1 MTMPRSRQVTAI
13 ASAILVCSMACAA
26 FLLRRVDQS
35 TSAPALQQMLYIS
48 SPKLLKRLCLGY
60 EGLLADIYW
69 TRTVQYFGGTHS
81 RGGGTYKLLWPLL
94 NITTQLDPHLIPAYE
109 FGETFL
115 LAKPPQGAGDPDKA
129 IELVQYG
136 TQNNPDDWHLYYDL
150 AFIYYDQSDF
160 LHASEAFLRASQL
173 PNTHPFLK
181 IMAARMAQHGGDL
194 QTARMMWSATY
205 ETTHDKLIQ
214 ANAAAHLRAIQVNE
228 DITALEHLVQVYRD
242 RTGHFP
248 QTFSEMLSS
257 GLMRGIPLDP
267 LRHPYRLES
276 GGRVV
281 VSNPDD
287 LPFLD
292 NGLPRGY
299 VPSAIPKLYPAN

>member
-1 MTMPRSRQVTAI
+1 MTRSRQVTAV
-13 ASAILVCSMACAA
+13 ASMILVCSMATAA
-26 FLLRRVDQS
+26 FLLRSVDQ
-35 TSAPALQQMLYIS
+35 APPAATLQQMLYIS

-60 EGLLADIYW
+60 DGLLADIYW

-94 NITTQLDPHLIPAYE
+94 DITTQLDPHLIPAYE
-109 FGETFL
+109 FGGTFL
-115 LAKPPQGAGDPDKA
+115 SAKPPEGAGDPGKA

-150 AFIYYDQSDF
+150 AFIYYDQKDY
-160 LHASEAFLRASQL
+160 LHAAGAFLRGSQL
-173 PNTHPFLK
+173 PDAHPFLK
-181 IMAARMAQHGGDL
+181 IMAAQMAQHGGDL
-194 QTARMMWSATY
+194 KTARMMWTATY
-205 ETTHDKLIQ
+205 QTTHDKMIQ
-214 ANAAAHLRAIQVNE
+214 ANAAAHLRAIQVS
-228 DITALEHLVQVYRD
+228 DDVTALEHLVQAYQV

-248 QTFSEMLSS
+248 QTFSEMVSS
-257 GLMRGIPLDP
+257 GLMNGIPLDP
-267 LRHPYRLES
+267 LRHPYRLEY

-292 NGLPRGY
+292 KGLPRGY
-299 VPSAIPKLYPAN
+299 VPSASPKLFPAN

>member
-1 MTMPRSRQVTAI
+1 MIRSRQVTAI
-13 ASAILVCSMACAA
+13 ASTILVCSMASAA
-26 FLLRRVDQS
+26 LLLHKVDQVP
-35 TSAPALQQMLYIS
+35 PAATLQQMLYIS

-69 TRTVQYFGGTHS
+69 TRTVQYFGGKHS
-81 RGGGTYKLLWPLL
+81 QGGGTYKLLWPLL

-109 FGETFL
+109 FGGTFL
-115 LAKPPQGAGDPDKA
+115 TAKQPEGAGDPGKA

-136 TQNNPDDWHLYYDL
+136 TQNNPDNWRLYYDL
-150 AFIYYDQSDF
+150 AFIYYDQKDYR
-160 LHASEAFLRASQL
+160 HAAEAFLRGSQL

-181 IMAARMAQHGGDL
+181 IMAAQMAQHGGDL
-194 QTARMMWSATY
+194 ETARMMWSATY
-205 ETTHDKLIQ
+205 RTTHDKMIQ
-214 ANAAAHLRAIQVNE
+214 ANATAHLRAIQVNE
-228 DITALEHLVQVYRD
+228 DVTALERLVQAWRD

-248 QTFSEMLSS
+248 GTFTEMVSS
-257 GLMRGIPLDP
+257 GWMRGIPLDP
-267 LRHPYRLES
+267 LRHPYRLEY

-292 NGLPRGY
+292 KGLPIGHI
-299 VPSAIPKLYPAN
+299 PSAVPKLSPAN

>member
-1 MTMPRSRQVTAI
+1 MTVTWSRQVTLV
-13 ASAILVCSMACAA
+13 ASVILVCSMASAV
-26 FLLRRVDQS
+26 FLLRSMDEALP
-35 TSAPALQQMLYIS
+35 SATLQQMLYIS
-48 SPKLLKRLCLGY
+48 SPKLLKRLSLGY
-60 EGLLADIYW
+60 DGLLADIYW
-69 TRTVQYFGGTHS
+69 TRTVQYFGGIHS

-94 NITTQLDPHLIPAYE
+94 NIATQLDPHLIPAYE

-136 TQNNPDDWHLYYDL
+136 TQNNPDNWRLYYDL
-150 AFIYYDQSDF
+150 AFIYYDQKDY

-173 PNTHPFLK
+173 PSAHPFLK
-181 IMAARMAQHGGDL
+181 IMAAQMAQHGGDL
-194 QTARMMWSATY
+194 RTARMMWSATY

-228 DITALEHLVQVYRD
+228 EVTALEHLVKSYRD

-248 QTFSEMLSS
+248 ETFSEMVSAGS
-257 GLMRGIPLDP
+257 MRSIPLDP
-267 LRHPYRLES
+267 LRHPYRLEY

-292 NGLPRGY
+292 KGLPRGY
-299 VPSAIPKLYPAN
+299 VPSAIPKLSPAS

>member
-1 MTMPRSRQVTAI
+1 MTRSRQVTAV
-13 ASAILVCSMACAA
+13 ASVILVCSMASAA
-26 FLLRRVDQS
+26 FLLRRADQ
-35 TSAPALQQMLYIS
+35 APPAATLQQMLYIS

-60 EGLLADIYW
+60 DGLLADIYW
-69 TRTVQYFGGTHS
+69 TRTVQYFGGTH
-81 RGGGTYKLLWPLL
+81 RLGGGTYKLLWPML

-115 LAKPPQGAGDPDKA
+115 LAKPPQGAGDPGKA
-129 IELVQYG
+129 IDLVRYG
-136 TQNNPDDWHLYYDL
+136 IQTNPEDWRLYNDL
-150 AFIYYDQSDF
+150 AFIYYDQKDY
-160 LHASEAFLRASQL
+160 LHASEAFQRGSQL
-173 PNTHPFLK
+173 PNAHPFLK
-181 IMAARMAQHGGDL
+181 IMAAQMAQHGGDL
-194 QTARMMWSATY
+194 ETARMMWSATY

-228 DITALEHLVQVYRD
+228 DVTALGRWVQAYRD

-248 QTFSEMLSS
+248 QTFSEMVSS

-292 NGLPRGY
+292 KGLPRGY
-299 VPSAIPKLYPAN
+299 VPSAIPKLSPAN